1 MTFWIGFALY
11 SAVMAFVWGFFL
23 VARMHVFKFRE
34 YSVHVEPATRFLALF
49 LLVLTAVGYV
59 AIYNLDS
66 PKKTETVAEQA
77 TKEEY

>member
-11 SAVMAFVWGFFL
+11 SAVMAFVWGFFF

-34 YSVHVEPATRFLALF
+34 YSFYVEPATRFLAIF

-59 AIYNLDS
+59 AVFNLDA
-66 PKKTETVAEQA
+66 PKRTETVAEQSV
-77 TKEEY
+77 KEEY